1 MGVRKVRH
9 HGLNIIGT
17 FAGLKASS
25 VPYESTI
32 ERDFMYF
39 LEYDALVVSYESQPL
54 FITGT
59 IEDGTPHVYTPDFL
73 VIRTTDRIIV
83 ECKPA
88 ARVDE
93 EETRQ
98 QCTLGRQWAA
108 SHDDHHFLLVTEQE
122 LRTGPRLNNLKILW
136 KYSRFP
142 VPPATIRRCITTLT
156 AYPEGLSFLDLA
168 TELSDGATPPLMQS
182 PALYA
187 LLFQHALVTNL
198 SQPLSPASLLFLPD
212 APPTL
217 LS

>member
-1 MGVRKVRH
+1 MGARKVRH

-54 FITGT
+54 YITGT
-59 IEDGTPHVYTPDFL
+59 TEDGTPHVYTPDFL

-88 ARVDE
+88 AKIDE
-93 EETRQ
+93 EATQQ
-98 QCTLGRQWAA
+98 QCALGRQWAEV
-108 SHDDHHFLLVTEQE
+108 HNHIFLLVTDQE
-122 LRTGPRLNNLKILW
+122 LRAGRRLNNLKILW

-142 VPPATIRRCITTLT
+142 VPSATIKRCITALT
-156 AYPEGLSFLDLA
+156 THPEGLSFLDLA

-187 LLFQHALVTNL
+187 LLFQHVLVTDL
-198 SQPLSPASLLFLPD
+198 SQPLSPASLLFLP
-212 APPTL
+212 AVPPTL
-217 LS
+217 LP

>member
-9 HGLNIIGT
+9 HGFNIIGT

-54 FITGT
+54 FITGKT
-59 IEDGTPHVYTPDFL
+59 EDGKPHVYTPDFL

-88 ARVDE
+88 AKVDE
-93 EETRQ
+93 EDTRQ
-98 QCTLGRQWAA
+98 QCTLGRQWAEA
-108 SHDDHHFLLVTEQE
+108 HNHLFLLVTEKE
-122 LRTGPRLNNLKILW
+122 LRTGHRLNNLKILW

-142 VPPATIRRCITTLT
+142 VPPTTIKRCMAALT
-156 AYPEGLSFLDLA
+156 AHPEGMPFLDLA
-168 TELSDGATPPLMQS
+168 TELSDGTAPPLMQS

-187 LLFQHALVTNL
+187 LLFQHVLVTDL
-198 SQPLSPASLLFLPD
+198 SQPLDSASLLFLPAD
-212 APPTL
+212 PPTL
-217 LS
+217 LP

>member
-9 HGLNIIGT
+9 HGFNIIGT
-17 FAGLKASS
+17 FAGLKANS

-39 LEYDALVVSYESQPL
+39 LEYDARVVSYESQPL

-59 IEDGTPHVYTPDFL
+59 TEDGTPHVYTPDFL

-88 ARVDE
+88 NRVDDE
-93 EETRQ
+93 DIQQ

-108 SHDDHHFLLVTEQE
+108 SHEDHHFLLVTEQE
-122 LRTGPRLNNLKILW
+122 LRAGHRLNNLKILW

-142 VPPATIRRCITTLT
+142 VLPATIKRCVAALT
-156 AYPEGLSFLDLA
+156 AHPEGMSFLDLA
-168 TELSDGATPPLMQS
+168 TELSDGATPPLAQS
-182 PALYA
+182 PTLYA
-187 LLFQHALVTNL
+187 LLFQHVLVADL
-198 SQPLSPASLLFLPD
+198 SQPLSPISLLFLPAD
-212 APPTL
+212 PPTL
-217 LS
+217 LP